1 MDSTLKHG
9 EIGNQTCRNPYY
21 AHIIP
26 ISTCS
31 VYLTKK
37 LTLKKKHKLW
47 SKTSFKKIRRFKE
60 CDFLF

>member
-9 EIGNQTCRNPYY
+9 EIGNKACRNPYY
-21 AHIIP
+21 APIIP
-26 ISTCS
+26 IST
-31 VYLTKK
+31 VYSTKK

-47 SKTSFKKIRRFKE
+47 SKTSFKKIKRFKE